1 MRYIAGL
8 EGRQAFPSCRT
19 EAGAEVC
26 ITRAAPQ
33 QELGTNGAGLSCPE
47 EEYGSRGT
55 HWGLLG
61 GIFPLQEASIGL
73 TTTTNFP
80 PKSLFSGIFSGMVVS
95 GQAPPPPP
103 APAHALLFLTSP
115 AWLSSKAQ
123 HEAVTVK
130 EPCTFLK
137 LRLQAS
143 PVWPLNCI
151 PMLLGIV
158 CSGLPARALLQRR
171 GAPS

>member
-1 MRYIAGL
+1 M
-8 EGRQAFPSCRT
+8 
-19 EAGAEVC
+19 EAGAFIGVSWEGFSHCKREVL
-26 ITRAAPQ
+26 AS
-33 QELGTNGAGLSCPE
+33 LSSQTFLQKASSLVSSLVWSFQ
-47 EEYGSRGT
+47 GS
-55 HWGLLG
+55 
-61 GIFPLQEASIGL
+61 
-73 TTTTNFP
+73 
-80 PKSLFSGIFSGMVVS
+80 
-95 GQAPPPPP
+95 P
-103 APAHALLFLTSP
+103 APHALLFLTSP
-115 AWLSSKAQ
+115 AWLSSTAQ

-171 GAPS
+171 GAPIEIHSSR